1 MRSRSLI
8 RTAFY
13 ALIMA
18 GGVAGCDTARLQ
30 LSAAEQCAPEAAVYD
45 GVVSGAFDTTVGATR
60 RFEAGPADQQ
70 GWPGLPDAYPA
81 IMCYIDGDIAKAL
94 GGGDAAFN
102 HVVGVVNGAGQ
113 MVMAGFKDRLP
124 VRAP

>member
-1 MRSRSLI
+1 
-8 RTAFY
+8 
-13 ALIMA
+13 
-18 GGVAGCDTARLQ
+18 
-30 LSAAEQCAPEAAVYD
+30 
-45 GVVSGAFDTTVGATR
+45 
-60 RFEAGPADQQ
+60 
-70 GWPGLPDAYPA
+70 
-81 IMCYIDGDIAKAL
+81 MCYIDGDIAKAL